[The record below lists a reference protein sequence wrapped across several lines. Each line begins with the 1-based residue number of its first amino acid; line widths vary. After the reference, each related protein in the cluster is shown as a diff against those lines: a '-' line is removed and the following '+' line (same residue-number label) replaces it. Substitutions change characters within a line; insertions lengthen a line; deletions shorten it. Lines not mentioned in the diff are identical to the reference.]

1 MSPAPSA
8 ETVES
13 SRGILF
19 IVSAPSGAGKTSLVS
34 ELPELESNM
43 LVAVSHT
50 TREKRPMETDAVNYH
65 FVAPGVFQQMI
76 KADAFLE
83 YAKVFDH
90 LYGTS
95 KAAVERD
102 LRAGRDVLLE
112 IDWQGARQVRAAL
125 PQAVSIFILPPS
137 LASLR
142 SRLRSRGQDDDA
154 VIQTRLATARSE
166 ISHCDEY
173 DYLVV
178 NDDFSVA
185 LGELRAITHAEHA
198 RYDHRRGHLKT
209 LLDELLSTQ

>member
-1 MSPAPSA
+1 LSPAPSA

-125 PQAVSIFILPPS
+125 PQAVSIFTNP
-137 LASLR
+137 AC
-142 SRLRSRGQDDDA
+142 
-154 VIQTRLATARSE
+154 
-166 ISHCDEY
+166 HCP
-173 DYLVV
+173 
-178 NDDFSVA
+178 
-185 LGELRAITHAEHA
+185 
-198 RYDHRRGHLKT
+198 
-209 LLDELLSTQ
+209 